1 MSRLIES
8 IKTENALLCNLAYH
22 ERRMNASSLE
32 LWSQNMHCVDFNK
45 IRHELDQLDPDQLYK
60 LRIVY
65 DSDSF
70 SHEFQKYSSRPI
82 HSLKIVELD
91 DLDYSHKYADRT
103 VIEKAF
109 TEKEDCDD
117 ILITQHGAITDSSYC
132 NLAFKKGDVWY
143 TPDQPL
149 LTGTKRQY
157 LLDQGT
163 IEEAE
168 IYIEDIPD
176 FESLCLFNA
185 MIEFGELELGIE
197 AVQF

>member
-22 ERRMNASSLE
+22 TKRMNASSLE
-32 LWSQNMHCVDFNK
+32 LWGQNEHCVDFNK

-197 AVQF
+197 AIQF